1 MLANMRP
8 LDSLLRNSVENSSQ
22 SPNLLFNS
30 QIIATEGL
38 HKIAKGYRVRE
49 SEAVARLRRGDIG
62 GLEALVG
69 LYGVRAV
76 RAAYLVC
83 QDRPL
88 AEEIAQAAF
97 LRVYERIEQY
107 DVARP
112 FAPWFLRGVVNDAR
126 KAAALRERNMPLE
139 EADRREDIASG
150 ANIEELA
157 LASETAEAIGEALR
171 RLTPA
176 QRSAIVLRY
185 YLDLSESEMAERL
198 AVPPGTVKSRL
209 NSARQR
215 LRRLLPAWI
224 GPERDERKK
233 EDTGYL

>member
-1 MLANMRP
+1 
-8 LDSLLRNSVENSSQ
+8 
-22 SPNLLFNS
+22 
-30 QIIATEGL
+30 
-38 HKIAKGYRVRE
+38 
-49 SEAVARLRRGDIG
+49 
-62 GLEALVG
+62 LEELVS

-83 QDRPL
+83 HDRPL

-97 LRVYERIEQY
+97 LRAYERIEQY
-107 DVARP
+107 DAGRP

-126 KAAALRERNMPLE
+126 KAAVVRERHLPLE
-139 EADRREDIASG
+139 GAGEWEQATSDTNLEA
-150 ANIEELA
+150 LA
-157 LASETAEAIGEALR
+157 LAAETSEAIDETLR
-171 RLTPA
+171 RLTPG

-209 NSARQR
+209 HSARER
-215 LRRLLPAWI
+215 LRQLLPAWVR
-224 GPERDERKK
+224 PERDEYKQ